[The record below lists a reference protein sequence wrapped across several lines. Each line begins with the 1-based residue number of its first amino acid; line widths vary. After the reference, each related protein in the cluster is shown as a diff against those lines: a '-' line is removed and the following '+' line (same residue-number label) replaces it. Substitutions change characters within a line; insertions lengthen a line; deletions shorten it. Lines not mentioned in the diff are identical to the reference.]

1 MKLNLL
7 FGVEKDEF
15 VLSDDNEC
23 SLKLIDLKNH
33 IDKKFDIPVSNQR
46 LICRGRTLVGNEL
59 LLNSFNFKPGEKIMI
74 MGNRRDDPR
83 LVHSMN
89 VLREIEKH
97 SIAGFSK
104 KLREFT
110 DEVDGI
116 AKGYLPDNLV
126 DQAVDKVTHKSH
138 FLNEECMKAMEKMD
152 ALSLGDAKLES
163 ARLKRKSLIN
173 QIQNILQSTDYQMQN
188 LHEFLERRQEEK

>member
-7 FGVEKDEF
+7 FGAEKAEF
-15 VLSDDNEC
+15 ILPDDNEC
-23 SLKLIDLKNH
+23 NLKLIDLKNH
-33 IDKKFDIPVSNQR
+33 IDKRFDIP
-46 LICRGRTLVGNEL
+46 
-59 LLNSFNFKPGEKIMI
+59 PDEKIMI

-83 LVHSMN
+83 LVHSMKI
-89 VLREIEKH
+89 LHDIEKH

-104 KLREFT
+104 RLREFT
-110 DEVDGI
+110 DEIDGI

-126 DQAVDKVTHKSH
+126 DQAVGKLTYKSH
-138 FLNEECMKAMEKMD
+138 FLNEECMKAMEQMD
-152 ALSLGDAKLES
+152 ALSLGDTKLES

-173 QIQNILQSTDYQMQN
+173 QIQNILQSTDYQMQH

>member
-7 FGVEKDEF
+7 FGAEKDEF
-15 VLSDDNEC
+15 VLPDDNEC
-23 SLKLIDLKNH
+23 NLKLIDLKNH
-33 IDKKFDIPVSNQR
+33 IDKKFDIPVSNQK
-46 LICRGRTLVGNEL
+46 LICRGRTLIDDEM
-59 LLNSFNFKPGEKIMI
+59 LLNSLNFKPDEKIMI
-74 MGNRRDDPR
+74 MGNRRDDPQ
-83 LVHSMN
+83 LVHSMK
-89 VLREIEKH
+89 VLHEIEKH

-110 DEVDGI
+110 DEIDGI

-126 DQAVDKVTHKSH
+126 DQAVGKLTYKSH

-152 ALSLGDAKLES
+152 ALSLGDRKLES

-173 QIQNILQSTDYQMQN
+173 QIQNILQSTDYQMQH

>member
-46 LICRGRTLVGNEL
+46 LICRGRTLVGDEM

-83 LVHSMN
+83 
-89 VLREIEKH
+89 
-97 SIAGFSK
+97 K

-126 DQAVDKVTHKSH
+126 DQAVDKLTHKSL